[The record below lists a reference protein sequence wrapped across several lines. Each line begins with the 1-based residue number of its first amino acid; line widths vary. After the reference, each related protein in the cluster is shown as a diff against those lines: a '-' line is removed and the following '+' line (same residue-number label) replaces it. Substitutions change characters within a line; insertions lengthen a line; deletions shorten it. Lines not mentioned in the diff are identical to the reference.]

1 MPHKVLK
8 EIFGFDSFRPG
19 QEDAILAVL
28 EGRDTLAVMPTG
40 GGKSLCYQV
49 PALMQESLTVIVS
62 PLISLMKDQIDSLIQ
77 SEVAEAAA
85 LHSGLSPEERWDVE
99 RRVRSGEIKMLYV
112 APERLRS
119 LEFVLSLRRAGVG
132 LFVVDEAHCIS
143 EWGHNFRPDYLFL
156 PRVVRDLGSPP
167 VLALTATATP
177 RVRDDISRSLRMRE
191 PAVVVTSFNR
201 PNLTYRVIEAKKK
214 SSIAP
219 LILEQIRKFPP
230 PGIVYAL
237 SRKDCEEI
245 AAELRRSGVEAAA
258 YHAGLGSGERTAIQE
273 RFMTDELPVVV
284 ATVAFGMGVD
294 KPNVRFVIHATVPGS
309 LPAYIQESGRAGRD
323 GEPSECVV
331 LYRAA
336 DLGRRR
342 RLITLSSSGEDE
354 VVRFFRGMAGLEREG
369 RVNASPAALATLGG
383 VDADSAGI
391 MLRSLEESGL
401 LSRGYDL
408 WEEVEIWSLDEEPSG
423 LRDDVRAVHAAL
435 PGTGAVRLTE
445 LARKADVRPAVAQGA
460 VYSMM
465 VSGSVE
471 AAPRGSL
478 ADVRLRATTL
488 DDGLRRNIA
497 SRLKARAKTAYS
509 QVDDIEGYATLSS
522 CRRERLL
529 WHFGDTEEVSPC
541 AGCDVC
547 LGEVE
552 ARETDDAPISAAV
565 DGRRRGGTSAFPTP
579 RPEIDEE
586 LFERLRVWRGDQARS
601 QQVPAYV
608 VLHNSHL
615 EEIAARKPRTVQELG
630 AVKGIGLRRAARY
643 GEDLLALVRGEE
655 GPTSEAASSEA
666 ASSEAAPPDT
676 ETREPPPY
684 VAVSSEAV
692 SSGGS
697 PSEPPPETEPS
708 ATSLSGDGG
717 EDFRVHLEAAE
728 KLIGAGRGSDAV
740 LELSRAIELGG
751 GEARRAVDELLAP
764 DGG

>member
-19 QEDAILAVL
+19 QEEVIRAVL

-62 PLISLMKDQIDSLIQ
+62 PLISLMKDQVDSLIQ

-156 PRVVRDLGSPP
+156 PRVARDLGNPP
-167 VLALTATATP
+167 ILALTATATP

-214 SSIAP
+214 ASVAP
-219 LILEQIRKFPP
+219 LILDQIRRLQP

-237 SRKDCEEI
+237 SRKDCEELS
-245 AAELRRSGVEAAA
+245 AELRRSGVEAAA
-258 YHAGLGSGERTAIQE
+258 YHAGMRSEDRTSIQE

-284 ATVAFGMGVD
+284 ATIAFGMGVD

-323 GEPSECVV
+323 GESSECVV
-331 LYRAA
+331 LYRSA
-336 DLGRRR
+336 DLGRRK
-342 RLITLSSSGEDE
+342 RLITLNSSGDDE
-354 VVRFFRGMAGLEREG
+354 VVRFFRGMASLEREG

-383 VDADSAGI
+383 VDPDSAGI

-408 WEEVEIWSLDEEPSG
+408 WEEVEVRRLEEEPDG
-423 LRDDVRAVHAAL
+423 LREDVRAVHAAL
-435 PGTGAVRLTE
+435 PGSGTVRLTD
-445 LARKADVRPAVAQGA
+445 LARKAGVRPAVAQGA

-465 VSGSVE
+465 VSGPVE
-471 AAPRGSL
+471 AVPRGSL
-478 ADVRLRATTL
+478 ADVRLRETTL
-488 DDGLRRNIA
+488 GDGLRRNIA
-497 SRLKARAKTAYS
+497 ARLKARSKTAYK
-509 QVDDIEGYATLSS
+509 QIDDIEAYANLSSS
-522 CRRERLL
+522 CRREYLL
-529 WHFGDTEEVSPC
+529 RHFGDHEEVSPC
-541 AGCDVC
+541 SGCDVC

-552 ARETDDAPISAAV
+552 ELEASAAPTLSP
-565 DGRRRGGTSAFPTP
+565 DGRRSRTTTIPTP
-579 RPEIDEE
+579 LPEIDEE
-586 LFERLRVWRGDQARS
+586 LFERLRAWRGEQARS

-608 VLHNSHL
+608 VLRNSHL
-615 EEIAARKPRTVQELG
+615 EEISARKPRTVQELG
-630 AVKGIGLRRAARY
+630 AIKGIGLRRAARY
-643 GEDLLALVRGEE
+643 GGELLALVRGEE
-655 GPTSEAASSEA
+655 VARI
-666 ASSEAAPPDT
+666 APH
-676 ETREPPPY
+676 ET
-684 VAVSSEAV
+684 VSDYR
-692 SSGGS
+692 
-697 PSEPPPETEPS
+697 
-708 ATSLSGDGG
+708 L
-717 EDFRVHLEAAE
+717 HLEAAE
-728 KLIGAGRGSDAV
+728 KLIQAGRGSEAV
-740 LELSRAIELGG
+740 PELSRALELGG
-751 GEARRAVDELLAP
+751 EEARRAVDDLLA
-764 DGG
+764 DLRNYG